1 MIQLMTTTD
10 PRAPAGSVV
19 AHIRAALPSLTPGA
33 QTIGRAILD
42 DPRAII
48 HFTVSDL
55 ADRTAT
61 SVASVVRF
69 CQDIGLRGYADLKI
83 RLAADTIPTEKTLH
97 EGISPTDDAFTV
109 LKKVLTDSQA
119 AVASAADTID
129 GDRFESAVTAIS
141 EASHVLCVGVGTSA
155 PLAQDAGYRL
165 RTIGL
170 SAEAP
175 ADGHIQHVAARLLK
189 PTSACL
195 CFSHTGQTSESL
207 MAVEAARDAGATT
220 LAITSFYRSPLSD
233 LCDIVLVAG
242 AKETD
247 FRMEAITSRIA
258 HIAVF
263 DAIHAALF
271 LRNLQ
276 RASNTQQLTAEAL
289 SRHRI

>member
-10 PRAPAGSVV
+10 PRPPTGSVV
-19 AHIRAALPSLTPGA
+19 AHIRAALPHLTPRA
-33 QTIGRAILD
+33 RTIGQAVLD

-48 HFTVSDL
+48 HLTVSDL
-55 ADRTAT
+55 AERTTT

-83 RLAADTIPTEKTLH
+83 RLAADTIPTEETLH
-97 EGISPTDDAFTV
+97 EGISPTDDASTV
-109 LKKVLTDSQA
+109 LKKVLADSQA
-119 AVASAADTID
+119 AVAGAAETID
-129 GDRFESAVTAIS
+129 TDRFESAVTALS
-141 EASHVLCVGVGTSA
+141 KATHVLCVGVGTSG
-155 PLAQDAGYRL
+155 PPAQDAGYRL

-170 SAEAP
+170 SADAP

-189 PTSACL
+189 PGAVCL

-207 MAVEAARDAGATT
+207 MAVEAAGHAGATT
-220 LAITSFYRSPLSD
+220 IAITSFYRSPLSE

-247 FRMEAITSRIA
+247 FRVEAVTSRIA

-263 DAIHAALF
+263 DALHAAVF
-271 LRNLQ
+271 LRNRQ
-276 RASNTQQLTAEAL
+276 RAGDAQRVTAEAL
-289 SRHRI
+289 TRHRI

>member
-1 MIQLMTTTD
+1 MIQPMTTTD
-10 PRAPAGSVV
+10 PRPPSGSVV
-19 AHIRAALPSLTPGA
+19 AHIRAALPNLTPRA
-33 QTIGRAILD
+33 QTIGQAVLD

-48 HFTVSDL
+48 HLTVSDL
-55 ADRTAT
+55 AERTAT

-83 RLAADTIPTEKTLH
+83 RLAADAIPTEQTLH
-97 EGISPTDDAFTV
+97 EGIGPTDDASTV
-109 LKKVLTDSQA
+109 LKKVLANSQA
-119 AVASAADTID
+119 AVASAAETID
-129 GDRFESAVTAIS
+129 TDRFKSAVTVLS
-141 EASHVLCVGVGTSA
+141 TASHVLCVGVGTSA

-175 ADGHIQHVAARLLK
+175 PDGHVQHVAARLLK
-189 PTSACL
+189 PGAVCL

-207 MAVEAARDAGATT
+207 MAAEAARDAGATT
-220 LAITSFYRSPLSD
+220 IAITSFYRSPLTE

-247 FRMEAITSRIA
+247 FRVEAVTSRIA

-263 DAIHAALF
+263 DALHAAVF
-271 LRNLQ
+271 MKDPKRAGDAQ
-276 RASNTQQLTAEAL
+276 RVSAEAL
-289 SRHRI
+289 TRHRI

>member
-1 MIQLMTTTD
+1 MIQPMTTTD
-10 PRAPAGSVV
+10 PRPPTGSVV
-19 AHIRAALPSLTPGA
+19 AHIRAALPNLTPRA
-33 QTIGRAILD
+33 QTIGQAVLD

-48 HFTVSDL
+48 HLTVSDL
-55 ADRTAT
+55 ALRTAT

-83 RLAADTIPTEKTLH
+83 RLAADTIPTEETLH
-97 EGISPTDDAFTV
+97 EGISPTDDPSTV
-109 LKKVLTDSQA
+109 LKKVLADSQA
-119 AVASAADTID
+119 AVAGAAETIET
-129 GDRFESAVTAIS
+129 DRFESAVTALS
-141 EASHVLCVGVGTSA
+141 EASHVLCVGVGTSG
-155 PLAQDAGYRL
+155 PPAQDAGYRL

-170 SAEAP
+170 SADAP

-189 PTSACL
+189 PGAVCL

-220 LAITSFYRSPLSD
+220 IAITSFYRSPLSE

-247 FRMEAITSRIA
+247 FRVEAVTSRIA

-263 DAIHAALF
+263 DALHAAVF
-271 LRNLQ
+271 LKNLQ
-276 RASNTQQLTAEAL
+276 RAGDAQRVTAEAL
-289 SRHRI
+289 TRHRI

>member
-1 MIQLMTTTD
+1 MIQLMTATD
-10 PRAPAGSVV
+10 PHPPTGSVV
-19 AHIRAALPSLTPGA
+19 AHIRAALPNLTPRA
-33 QTIGRAILD
+33 QTIGQAVLD

-48 HFTVSDL
+48 HLTVSDL
-55 ADRTAT
+55 AERTAT

-83 RLAADTIPTEKTLH
+83 RLAADTIPTDETLH
-97 EGISPTDDAFTV
+97 EGICPTDDPSVV
-109 LKKVLTDSQA
+109 LKKVLADSQA
-119 AVASAADTID
+119 AVAGAAETID
-129 GDRFESAVTAIS
+129 GDGFESAVTAVS
-141 EASHVLCVGVGTSA
+141 RASHVLCVGVGTSA

-175 ADGHIQHVAARLLK
+175 ADGHVQHVAARLLK
-189 PTSACL
+189 PGAVCL

-207 MAVEAARDAGATT
+207 MAVAAAKDAGATT
-220 LAITSFYRSPLSD
+220 IAITSFYRSPLSE

-247 FRMEAITSRIA
+247 FRVEAVTSRIA

-263 DAIHAALF
+263 DALHAAVF
-271 LRNLQ
+271 LKTLQ
-276 RASNTQQLTAEAL
+276 RAREAQSATAEAL
-289 SRHRI
+289 TRHRI